1 MLAAVIIIIALCIAS
16 VILARKCF
24 NLSVALFAYATHQE
38 RNGLRDM
45 TEEEMQRYAK
55 DYANMIVKKYLR
67 K

>member
-1 MLAAVIIIIALCIAS
+1 MLAAVIIIALCIAS
-16 VILARKCF
+16 VILALKCF

-45 TEEEMQRYAK
+45 TEEETQRYAK
-55 DYANMIVKKYLR
+55 DYANTIVKKYLR

>member
-1 MLAAVIIIIALCIAS
+1 MIAAVIIIALCIVS

-24 NLSVALFAYATHQE
+24 NLNVALFAYATHQE

-55 DYANMIVKKYLR
+55 DYANMIANKYLR